1 MSLRFAANAAC
12 AALALAL
19 PLAAEQT
26 VFTLEP
32 ARTQVHFTLGTLLH
46 TVHGSFQLEK
56 GTVSFDPST
65 GQASGEVVVNAA
77 SGDSGNASR
86 DSRMHKSILES
97 EKYPRIV
104 FRPDHID
111 GQLPAQASGTVQVH
125 GIFSIHGTDH
135 EITIPVEMRMGPDQP
150 AVAMHFT
157 IPYIQWGMK
166 NPSTLFLRVND
177 KVDIEIQAFG
187 RLSPPRT

>member
-1 MSLRFAANAAC
+1 MSIRFAAAAC
-12 AALALAL
+12 ASLVLAL

-26 VFTLEP
+26 VFTLDP
-32 ARTQVHFTLGTLLH
+32 AHTEVRFTLGSLLH

-56 GTVSFDPST
+56 GSVSFDPAT
-65 GQASGEVVVNAA
+65 GQASGEVIVNSAT
-77 SGDSGNASR
+77 GDSGNASR

-97 EKYPRIV
+97 QKYPRIV

-111 GQLPAQASGTVQVH
+111 GQLPAQGSATVQVH
-125 GIFSIHGTDH
+125 GMFSIHGTDH
-135 EITIPVEMRMGPDQP
+135 EITIPVEMRMGPDEP
-150 AVAMHFT
+150 AATMHFT

-177 KVDIEIQAFG
+177 KVEIEIQAAG
-187 RLSPPRT
+187 HLSPPRT